1 MTDAQ
6 DLIERLRRY
15 REENKLTYD
24 DLAIDMGLRS
34 RSLYRWLKE
43 EENPSR
49 MSVRIIREFLKRKG

>member
-15 REENKLTYD
+15 REANKLTYD